1 MHHIKLSASV
11 NVCVCV
17 CFSAFPVFHSQ
28 AGEGSVINAGKQG
41 SVMFLCGLELLFY
54 RVEMQSE
61 NSERCKMDK

>member
-1 MHHIKLSASV
+1 MHPIKLSASLD
-11 NVCVCV
+11 VCVCV
-17 CFSAFPVFHSQ
+17 CFSAFHSQ

-54 RVEMQSE
+54 RVETQSE

>member
-11 NVCVCV
+11 DVCV
-17 CFSAFPVFHSQ
+17 CFSVFPLFHSQ

-54 RVEMQSE
+54 RVETQSE